1 MKTELV
7 NTYCYPEFITEDEQF
22 FLKMWALTNEYK
34 LRPNSAGPN
43 RRFNRLDN
51 LGKLPG
57 VFDYIRQRIIKAEDI
72 QNPIEAPQNGDW
84 LGIQRDEAF
93 VEPHMDYNGED
104 PNFYTRRYNLLISM
118 PESGGQPI
126 YDGQVLDIS
135 ERTLWRCDAG
145 IIIHSSVPNV
155 GPRPRINISYGF
167 LMPK

>member
-7 NTYCYPEFITEDEQF
+7 NTYCYPDFITSDEQF
-22 FLKMWALTNEYK
+22 FLKMWALTNEHK

-57 VFDYIRQRIIKAEDI
+57 IFDYIRQRIIKAENI
-72 QNPIEAPQNGDW
+72 ENPIEAPQNGDW
-84 LGIQRDEAF
+84 IGIQRDEAF

-104 PNFYTRRYNLLISM
+104 PNFYTRRYNVLVNM

-126 YDGQVLDIS
+126 YDNQILDIK
-135 ERTLWRCDAG
+135 ERTMWRCDAG
-145 IIIHSSVPNV
+145 LIVHSSVPNV
-155 GPRPRINISYGF
+155 GERPRINISYGF